1 MKRNL
6 NRKLNPLKINMKRG
20 CFLFTMISFGA
31 FTLGVSLADEPSGQ
45 PSRQGLDENQTTSD
59 HPADHMYGNQKDG
72 NHMGVNEQ
80 QADSMHP
87 KSTDSSR
94 ASENSSQTSPKKRG
108 MLPADRP
115 GRDRPK
121 AGQGLDENQ
130 TTSEFPAD
138 HKYGKQKG
146 VNKEQADS
154 MHPKSSDSSH
164 ASENSGQT
172 SPTKGMPPAD
182 RPGQD
187 RPKAGQGLD
196 ENQTTGELPADHM
209 YGNHRGVNK
218 ERADTMHPKWGENS
232 RASENGSQT
241 GPMKKGILPAH
252 RPSQDRPKQVAN
264 NPSVAGEKRDNLQS
278 KLPMV
283 NDFHQ
288 PGLNRSSTLVAKDGL
303 MMNRTR
309 DPREELTRRLPVG
322 GGAAPS
328 LPGVVRS
335 RGAATPIIGQPMP
348 SRAKTS
354 TAAIDGTG
362 MKRKP

>member
-1 MKRNL
+1 
-6 NRKLNPLKINMKRG
+6 MKRG

-45 PSRQGLDENQTTSD
+45 PSRQGLDENQTTS
-59 HPADHMYGNQKDG
+59 
-72 NHMGVNEQ
+72 E
-80 QADSMHP
+80 
-87 KSTDSSR
+87 
-94 ASENSSQTSPKKRG
+94 
-108 MLPADRP
+108 LP
-115 GRDRPK
+115 
-121 AGQGLDENQ
+121 
-130 TTSEFPAD
+130 SD

-164 ASENSGQT
+164 ASEKNSGQT

-196 ENQTTGELPADHM
+196 ENQTTGELPADHI

-218 ERADTMHPKWGENS
+218 ERADTMHPKWAENS